1 MSHSC
6 YRDLVKHMLNLY
18 HGDLRSAPKSVLPAP
33 TPSLPST
40 TPIPQLLTHLTYK
53 EPVKLALARDFPLV
67 VRKLEITERGIAKM
81 TAESEASDDHGP
93 LHQGL
98 GWLHYRT
105 FFFLFMIVY
114 GAI

>member
-1 MSHSC
+1 MHTLTFR
-6 YRDLVKHMLNLY
+6 Y
-18 HGDLRSAPKSVLPAP
+18 GDLHSAPKSVLPAP
-33 TPSLPST
+33 TPSLPSS
-40 TPIPQLLTHLTYK
+40 TPVPQLLTHLTYK

-105 FFFLFMIVY
+105 LAFSLDDYCYALV
-114 GAI
+114 